1 MSTLYLVALR
11 INFSVLK
18 FKLFICPLTPLIPA
32 VLLLLITQLLMF
44 VFAHSIFLNFLPD
57 TRITLKTT
65 RAVLPLVVSIVQ
77 QLKSWH
83 IKPSEISDY

>member
-1 MSTLYLVALR
+1 
-11 INFSVLK
+11 
-18 FKLFICPLTPLIPA
+18 
-32 VLLLLITQLLMF
+32 MF